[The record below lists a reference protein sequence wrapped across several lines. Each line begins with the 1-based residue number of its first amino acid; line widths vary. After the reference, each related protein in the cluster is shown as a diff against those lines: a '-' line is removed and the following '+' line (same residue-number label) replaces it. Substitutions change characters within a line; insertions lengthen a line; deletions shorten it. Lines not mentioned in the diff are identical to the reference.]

1 MSADPRRDLSVLRS
15 LTEQL
20 SDGRSLEDAL
30 RAVTDAAL
38 ELLPGDH
45 ASIRLVDA
53 SRTQLLSSARSGKG
67 SDKRSL
73 PITKGEG
80 VAGWVLEHGIP
91 AHVKNTKEDPRFMEA
106 VGQGFSIGSILGL
119 PLLSSGKSIGVL
131 SVSSP
136 TANAFSDDDAI
147 LARLL
152 ANCSV
157 PPIERARLERLAAT
171 DELTLSFNA
180 RYLLP
185 RLHEEIER
193 ARASSS
199 RVSVVA
205 MTLDRMQQV
214 HETFGRDTGDR
225 VLCLFVERV
234 RAQIRPF
241 DVLVRTGDDAFVL
254 IMPQTE
260 EGEAR
265 TAADSI
271 AREMEATP
279 MEPVKGGFLTQTVSI
294 GVSTW
299 DGIEAVDGLHARAHE
314 ALRRAKPPA
323 K

>member
-1 MSADPRRDLSVLRS
+1 MSADPRHDLSVLRQ
-15 LTEQL
+15 LTERL

-67 SDKRSL
+67 SEGRSL
-73 PITKGEG
+73 PMTKGEG
-80 VAGWVLEHGIP
+80 VAGWVLEHGLP
-91 AHVKNTKEDPRFMEA
+91 AHVKNTKDDPRFMEA
-106 VGQGFSIGSILGL
+106 VGQGFSIGSILAE
-119 PLLSSGKSIGVL
+119 PLLSSGKAIGVL
-131 SVSSP
+131 SLSSP
-136 TANAFSDDDAI
+136 LPDAFSGDDEI

-199 RVSVVA
+199 RVSLVA
-205 MTLDRMQQV
+205 MSLDRMHQV
-214 HETFGRDTGDR
+214 NATFGRDTGDR
-225 VLCLFVERV
+225 VLCIFVERV
-234 RAQIRPF
+234 RALIRPF
-241 DVLVRTGDDAFVL
+241 DVLVRTAGDEFVL
-254 IMPQTE
+254 IMPQTD
-260 EGEAR
+260 EALAR
-265 TAADSI
+265 SAADRI
-271 AREMEATP
+271 THEMESTP
-279 MEPVKGGFLTQTVSI
+279 IEPVKGGFLTQTVSL
-294 GVSTW
+294 GLATW
-299 DGIEAVDGLHARAHE
+299 NGTEAVDGLHARAHE
-314 ALRRAKPPA
+314 ALRRASPEA